1 MIDNDIF
8 SIILKYLI
16 KCHKCDKYYQKIHI
30 DYCDKC
36 HNYNLSTIKIYFCKE
51 CSKIHLHDNID
62 HSFWVRTV
70 FRILI
75 QLYVSIKMKEN
86 ESKSKQN

>member
-36 HNYNLSTIKIYFCKE
+36 HNYNLSTIKIYFCQE

-62 HSFWVRTV
+62 HSFWVCLCTKCLDEEIHGCIWV
-70 FRILI
+70 
-75 QLYVSIKMKEN
+75 
-86 ESKSKQN
+86 

>member
-16 KCHKCDKYYQKIHI
+16 KCHKCDKYYQKINI

-36 HNYNLSTIKIYFCKE
+36 HNFYTTKIFF
-51 CSKIHLHDNID
+51 L
-62 HSFWVRTV
+62 
-70 FRILI
+70 
-75 QLYVSIKMKEN
+75 
-86 ESKSKQN
+86 

>member
-62 HSFWVRTV
+62 HSFWVSLCKKCLDEE
-70 FRILI
+70 IHGCI
-75 QLYVSIKMKEN
+75 WI
-86 ESKSKQN
+86 

>member
-16 KCHKCDKYYQKIHI
+16 KCHKCDKYYQKINI

-36 HNYNLSTIKIYFCKE
+36 HNFYTTKIFFCKE
-51 CSKIHLHDNID
+51 CSKNCLQNDIY
-62 HSFWVRTV
+62 HSFWVSLCKKCLDEE
-70 FRILI
+70 IYGCI
-75 QLYVSIKMKEN
+75 WI
-86 ESKSKQN
+86 